1 MGDRD
6 ENIRKAVRYIE
17 EEQIKII
24 KQSSIIETEPVGG
37 PPQDK
42 FLNLV
47 IEIQTAFS
55 PHDLLKTL
63 KNIEKKLGR
72 IKTIQDGPRPID
84 LDILLYDDIQ
94 LSTPELTIPH
104 PRMLSRDFVM
114 KPLQEINPDLFHN
127 LKSKSIS

>member
-6 ENIRKAVRYIE
+6 ENIRKALHYIE
-17 EEQIKII
+17 EEQITIT
-24 KQSSIIETEPVGG
+24 KQSSIVETEPVGG

-63 KNIEKKLGR
+63 KEIEKKLGR

-84 LDILLYDDIQ
+84 LDILLYDEIHI
-94 LSTPELTIPH
+94 STEELTIPH
-104 PRMLSRDFVM
+104 PRMWSRNFVM
-114 KPLQEINPDLFHN
+114 LPLKEIAPDLYN
-127 LKSKSIS
+127 PKN